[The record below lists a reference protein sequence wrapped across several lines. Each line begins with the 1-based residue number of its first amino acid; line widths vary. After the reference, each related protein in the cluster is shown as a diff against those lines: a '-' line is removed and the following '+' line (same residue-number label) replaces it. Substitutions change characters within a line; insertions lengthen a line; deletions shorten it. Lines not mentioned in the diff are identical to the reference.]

1 MTNIGKVDAGYVL
14 GRLERIN
21 NDGKNRKQGLE
32 GFLRELKHNHDVN
45 IKTSTEEYER
55 TKIWNYMNDAEI
67 FIIADPY
74 HSIGGIKQPQEI
86 IGKIPFSIGYYIS
99 MYGDP
104 IEDEGLAEFIKDVM
118 RVASDIRR
126 AYEHYPDYEIHV
138 QVRYTF
144 GHVNV

>member
-1 MTNIGKVDAGYVL
+1 MTNIGKVDTSYVL

-32 GFLRELKHNHDVN
+32 GFLRELKHNHEVDVKN
-45 IKTSTEEYER
+45 STEEYER
-55 TKIWNYMNDAEI
+55 TKIWDYMNDAEI
-67 FIIADPY
+67 FIIADPH
-74 HSIGGIKQPQEI
+74 HSIGGIKQPQKI
-86 IGKIPFSIGYYIS
+86 IGMITFSIGYDFS

-104 IEDEGLAEFIKDVM
+104 IEDEDLAEFIKDVM

>member
-1 MTNIGKVDAGYVL
+1 
-14 GRLERIN
+14 
-21 NDGKNRKQGLE
+21 
-32 GFLRELKHNHDVN
+32 
-45 IKTSTEEYER
+45 
-55 TKIWNYMNDAEI
+55 MNDAEI

-74 HSIGGIKQPQEI
+74 NSIGGIKQPQEI
-86 IGKIPFSIGYYIS
+86 IGKIPFSLGYDIS

>member
-1 MTNIGKVDAGYVL
+1 MTNIGKMDAAYVL
-14 GRLERIN
+14 RRLENIN

-32 GFLRELKHNHDVN
+32 GFLRELKHNHEVDVKN
-45 IKTSTEEYER
+45 STEEYER
-55 TKIWNYMNDAEI
+55 TKVWDYMNDAEI
-67 FIIADPY
+67 FIIAEPNY
-74 HSIGGIKQPQEI
+74 SIGGIKQPQKI
-86 IGKIPFSIGYYIS
+86 IGMIPFSIGYDFS

-104 IEDEGLAEFIKDVM
+104 IEDEDLSEFITNVM

>member
-1 MTNIGKVDAGYVL
+1 MTNIGKVDTGYVL
-14 GRLERIN
+14 DRLEKIN

-32 GFLRELKHNHDVN
+32 GFLNELKHNHEVDVKN
-45 IKTSTEEYER
+45 STEEYER
-55 TKIWNYMNDAEI
+55 TKIWDYMNDAEI
-67 FIIADPY
+67 FIIAEPNY
-74 HSIGGIKQPQEI
+74 SIGGIKQPQEI
-86 IGKIPFSIGYYIS
+86 IGKIPFSLGYHTS

-104 IEDEGLAEFIKDVM
+104 IEDEDLAEFIKDVM

>member
-32 GFLRELKHNHDVN
+32 GFLRELKHNHEVDVKN
-45 IKTSTEEYER
+45 STEEYER
-55 TKIWNYMNDAEI
+55 TKIWYYMNDAEI
-67 FIIADPY
+67 FIIADPH

-86 IGKIPFSIGYYIS
+86 IGKIPFSIGYDFS

-104 IEDEGLAEFIKDVM
+104 IEDEDLSEFITNVM

>member
-1 MTNIGKVDAGYVL
+1 MSNLGRVDTAYVL
-14 GRLERIN
+14 SRLDNIN

-32 GFLRELKHNHDVN
+32 GFLRELKHNHEVDTKKSV
-45 IKTSTEEYER
+45 EEYER

-67 FIIADPY
+67 IIIAESH

-86 IGKIPFSIGYYIS
+86 IGTIPFSIGYDFS

-104 IEDEGLAEFIKDVM
+104 IEDDDLSEFITSVM
-118 RVASDIRR
+118 RVASDIRK
-126 AYEHYPDYEIHV
+126 AYEYYPDYEIHV

>member
-1 MTNIGKVDAGYVL
+1 MTNIGKVDTSYVL

-32 GFLRELKHNHDVN
+32 GLLRELKHNHEVDV
-45 IKTSTEEYER
+45 KKSTEEYER
-55 TKIWNYMNDAEI
+55 TKIWDYMNDAEI
-67 FIIADPY
+67 FIIADPH
-74 HSIGGIKQPQEI
+74 HSIGGIKQPQKI
-86 IGKIPFSIGYYIS
+86 IGKIPFSIGYNFS
-99 MYGDP
+99 MYCDP
-104 IEDEGLAEFIKDVM
+104 IEDEDLAGFIKDVM

>member
-1 MTNIGKVDAGYVL
+1 MTNIGKMDAAYVL
-14 GRLERIN
+14 RRLENIN

-32 GFLRELKHNHDVN
+32 GFLRELKHNHEVDVKN
-45 IKTSTEEYER
+45 STEEYER
-55 TKIWNYMNDAEI
+55 TKVWDYMNDAEI
-67 FIIADPY
+67 VIIAEPH

-86 IGKIPFSIGYYIS
+86 IGKIPFSIGYDFS

-104 IEDEGLAEFIKDVM
+104 IEDEDLSEFITNVM

>member
-1 MTNIGKVDAGYVL
+1 MTNIGKVDTSYVL

-32 GFLRELKHNHDVN
+32 GFLRELKHNHEVDVKN
-45 IKTSTEEYER
+45 STEEYER
-55 TKIWNYMNDAEI
+55 TKIWDYMNDAEI
-67 FIIADPY
+67 FIIADPH
-74 HSIGGIKQPQEI
+74 HSIGGIKQPQKI
-86 IGKIPFSIGYYIS
+86 IGMIPFSIGYDFS

-104 IEDEGLAEFIKDVM
+104 IEDENLAGFIKDVM

>member
-1 MTNIGKVDAGYVL
+1 
-14 GRLERIN
+14 
-21 NDGKNRKQGLE
+21 
-32 GFLRELKHNHDVN
+32 
-45 IKTSTEEYER
+45 
-55 TKIWNYMNDAEI
+55 
-67 FIIADPY
+67 
-74 HSIGGIKQPQEI
+74 
-86 IGKIPFSIGYYIS
+86 

-104 IEDEGLAEFIKDVM
+104 IEDEDLAEFIKDVM